1 MVASVLGRG
10 HALELTPSDTFC
22 LCCLPSACVF
32 VVLSVCFTLS
42 AHTPDNSFLGFVV
55 DADVQEGQQL
65 DKLNQA
71 VVYVPKESLSM
82 ITLCGILV
90 KTSPLPWYCMV
101 GIVGI
106 FSMQKQNGLLLLV

>member
-1 MVASVLGRG
+1 MVASVLRRG

-22 LCCLPSACVF
+22 LRCLPSACVF

-55 DADVQEGQQL
+55 DVDVQEGQQL

-71 VVYVPKESLSM
+71 VVYGKELYM
-82 ITLCGILV
+82 WKV
-90 KTSPLPWYCMV
+90 CMCACV
-101 GIVGI
+101 CVCV
-106 FSMQKQNGLLLLV
+106 M